1 MATDASNTQYMPGSC
16 NIGKN
21 EIRQR
26 QVVALIGAILTLV
39 AGAGLLSNED
49 PNPPRFFIFF
59 PALIF
64 AIGFVQS
71 RKKFCLAYGFAGTF
85 NFGKLGKASRVASA
99 ADRKADRK
107 TAINIFLQ
115 SVALALGIT
124 VVYTTLAII
133 FN

>member
-1 MATDASNTQYMPGSC
+1 MSADYIPGTC
-16 NIGKN
+16 NIGKS

-26 QVVALIGAILTLV
+26 QFVALVGALLTVFIGI
-39 AGAGLLSNED
+39 GLLSNED

-64 AIGFVQS
+64 SIGFVQS

-99 ADRKADRK
+99 EDKKSDRKM
-107 TAINIFLQ
+107 AISIFRQ
-115 SVALALGIT
+115 SVLLALGIT
-124 VVYTTLAII
+124 VTYTTLAII
-133 FN
+133 LS